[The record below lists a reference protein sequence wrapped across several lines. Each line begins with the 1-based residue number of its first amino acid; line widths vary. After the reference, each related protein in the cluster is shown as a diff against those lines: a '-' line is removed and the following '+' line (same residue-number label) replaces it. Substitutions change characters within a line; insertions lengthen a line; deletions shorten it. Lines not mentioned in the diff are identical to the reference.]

1 MPRTEPDRRQQILDA
16 AVRAF
21 AKQGFHKASIKQIAK
36 EAKLKSSALIYW
48 YFKDKN
54 DLLRALLQRRSPL
67 LSQVSDPAIV
77 QNLMEQPP
85 EIVLKMIAQN
95 YFAAFEDPSVE
106 SLLRIFIS
114 EAARNTEVANTFA
127 KNGPAVAFQFISAY
141 LKHQVKLGR
150 LRPHDTESGARS
162 FMGML
167 LMYMMSRAIFP
178 PLKENLPPVD
188 DYTEEIVAIFLNG
201 LKIN

>member
-1 MPRTEPDRRQQILDA
+1 MPKQEPDRRQQILDA

-21 AKQGFHKASIKQIAK
+21 AKHGFHKASIKQIAK
-36 EAKLKSSALIYW
+36 EARLKSPALIYW
-48 YFKDKN
+48 YFKDKD
-54 DLLRALLQRRSPL
+54 DLLRALLQMRSPL
-67 LSQVSDPAIV
+67 LSQVSNPMAV

-85 EIVLKMIAQN
+85 ETVLKMIAHN
-95 YFAAFEDPSVE
+95 YFVAFDDPSVE
-106 SLLRIFIS
+106 QLFRIFIS
-114 EAARNTEVANTFA
+114 EAARNTDVAETFA
-127 KNGPAVAFQFISAY
+127 KNGPAAAFKFISAY

-178 PLKENLPPVD
+178 PLKENLPDVK
-188 DYTEEIVAIFLNG
+188 DYVKEIVAIFMNG
-201 LKIN
+201 LKI